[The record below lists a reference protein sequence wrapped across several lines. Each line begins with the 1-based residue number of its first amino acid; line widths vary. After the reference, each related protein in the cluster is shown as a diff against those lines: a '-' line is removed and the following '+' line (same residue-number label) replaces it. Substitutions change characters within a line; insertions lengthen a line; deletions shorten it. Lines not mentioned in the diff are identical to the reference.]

1 MKNLKEAWMFWEEK
15 GWENASPKGETID
28 LPKGKEDN
36 KQPEIVV
43 ASKKPPSKLNSLVK
57 PKEFVPGKDKDAKVM
72 QLKTE
77 LGRLEEELALL
88 ELEES
93 LITPDMGSSLLGRS
107 NLMGAA
113 IQPPNG
119 YGRNTCED
127 PPAPEEIG
135 QHQDSSNTLVAPKVW
150 TP

>member
-1 MKNLKEAWMFWEEK
+1 MKTLKEAWLLWEEK
-15 GWENASPKGETID
+15 GWESSTPKGEKIE
-28 LPKGKEDN
+28 LPKGKSEEER
-36 KQPEIVV
+36 PEIVV
-43 ASKKPPSKLNSLVK
+43 TSKETPSKLNSLVK
-57 PKEFVPGKDKDAKVM
+57 VKKFVPGKDKDAKIM

-77 LGRLEEELALL
+77 LGKLEEELAFL

-93 LITPDMGSSLLGRS
+93 MITPDVGSSLLGRS
-107 NLMGAA
+107 NLTGAA

-135 QHQDSSNTLVAPKVW
+135 QHQDASNTLVAPKQW